1 MGRDGWSGPLEEAK
15 LLEDLLQDGALII
28 LPGTHYAYLE
38 NLNQVINIINNFME
52 G

>member
-1 MGRDGWSGPLEEAK
+1 MDEAAPLEEAK
-15 LLEDLLQDGALII
+15 LLEELLTDGALIV

-38 NLNQVINIINNFME
+38 NLQQVINIINNFME